1 MSKNLKSGVFPPFEG
16 IYRNEK
22 GEVVVT
28 DEFYEDIARRKL
40 SYERWERRLEQAKLA
55 KKEEELARKKDIV
68 AQLKDAQQDIEMNIN
83 LSLISKD
90 IVPFAYNYYR
100 SVLCMHA
107 SEELDLETLE
117 FYCSLPDKVEDWDLP
132 SNIHIMDRYLPLEY
146 NHNILLGA
154 YTVRDLLG
162 CARAKILG
170 ISDSFEDFFDNHC
183 KIVTADEDL

>member
-28 DEFYEDIARRKL
+28 DEFYEDIARRKI
-40 SYERWERRLEQAKLA
+40 SHEQWERRLEQAKLA

-68 AQLKDAQQDIEMNIN
+68 AQLKDVQQDIEINIH

-90 IVPFAYNYYR
+90 IVLFAYNYYR

-107 SEELDLETLE
+107 SEELDLDTLE
-117 FYCSLPDKVEDWDLP
+117 FYCSLPEEVEDWDLP
-132 SNIHIMDRYLPLEY
+132 SNIRIMDRYLPLEY

-170 ISDSFEDFFDNHC
+170 ISDCSENFFDNHC

>member
-16 IYRNEK
+16 IYRSEK

-28 DEFYEDIARRKL
+28 GEFYEDIARRKI
-40 SYERWERRLEQAKLA
+40 SHEQWERRLEQAKLA

-68 AQLKDAQQDIEMNIN
+68 AQLKDAQQEIKTNI
-83 LSLISKD
+83 LHSLISKD
-90 IVPFAYNYYR
+90 IVLFAYNYYR

-117 FYCSLPDKVEDWDLP
+117 FYCSLPDEVEDWDLP
-132 SNIHIMDRYLPLEY
+132 SNIHIMYRYLPLEY

-170 ISDSFEDFFDNHC
+170 ISDCSKNFFDNHC
-183 KIVTADEDL
+183 KIVTAYEEL

>member
-1 MSKNLKSGVFPPFEG
+1 MRKNLKSGIFRSYKDMDRPD
-16 IYRNEK
+16 K
-22 GEVVVT
+22 GSWKKEMAK
-28 DEFYEDIARRKL
+28 EIRI
-40 SYERWERRLEQAKLA
+40 EQA
-55 KKEEELARKKDIV
+55 KKEEELARKKEIV
-68 AQLKDAQQDIEMNIN
+68 AQLKDAQLDIEMNI
-83 LSLISKD
+83 LFSLISKD
-90 IVPFAYNYYR
+90 IVLFAYNYYR

-117 FYCSLPDKVEDWDLP
+117 FYCSLPEEVEDWDLP
-132 SNIHIMDRYLPLEY
+132 SNIDIMDRYLPLEY

-170 ISDSFEDFFDNHC
+170 ISDCSENFFDNHC

>member
-1 MSKNLKSGVFPPFEG
+1 
-16 IYRNEK
+16 
-22 GEVVVT
+22 
-28 DEFYEDIARRKL
+28 
-40 SYERWERRLEQAKLA
+40 
-55 KKEEELARKKDIV
+55 
-68 AQLKDAQQDIEMNIN
+68 MNIH

-90 IVPFAYNYYR
+90 IVLFAYNYYR

-170 ISDSFEDFFDNHC
+170 ISDCSENFFDNHC

>member
-1 MSKNLKSGVFPPFEG
+1 MRKNLKSGIFRSYKDMDRPD
-16 IYRNEK
+16 K
-22 GEVVVT
+22 GSWKKEMAK
-28 DEFYEDIARRKL
+28 EIRI
-40 SYERWERRLEQAKLA
+40 EQA
-55 KKEEELARKKDIV
+55 KKEEELARKKEIV
-68 AQLKDAQQDIEMNIN
+68 AQLKDAQLEIEMNI
-83 LSLISKD
+83 LHSLISKD
-90 IVPFAYNYYR
+90 IVLFAYNYYR

-117 FYCSLPDKVEDWDLP
+117 FYCSLPEEVEDWDLP
-132 SNIHIMDRYLPLEY
+132 SNIDIMDRYLPLEY

>member
-1 MSKNLKSGVFPPFEG
+1 MRKNLKSGIFRSYKDMDRPD
-16 IYRNEK
+16 K
-22 GEVVVT
+22 GSWKKEMAK
-28 DEFYEDIARRKL
+28 EIRI
-40 SYERWERRLEQAKLA
+40 EQA

-68 AQLKDAQQDIEMNIN
+68 AQLKDAQQDIEMNI
-83 LSLISKD
+83 LHSLISKD
-90 IVPFAYNYYR
+90 IVLFAYNYYR

>member
-1 MSKNLKSGVFPPFEG
+1 MRKNLKSGIFRSYKDMDRPD
-16 IYRNEK
+16 K
-22 GEVVVT
+22 GSWKKEMAK
-28 DEFYEDIARRKL
+28 EIRI
-40 SYERWERRLEQAKLA
+40 EQA
-55 KKEEELARKKDIV
+55 KKEEELARKKEIV
-68 AQLKDAQQDIEMNIN
+68 AQLKDAQLEIEMNI
-83 LSLISKD
+83 LHSLISKD
-90 IVPFAYNYYR
+90 IVLFAYNYYR
-100 SVLCMHA
+100 SILCMHA

-117 FYCSLPDKVEDWDLP
+117 SYCSLPEEVEDWDP
-132 SNIHIMDRYLPLEY
+132 RSNIDIMYKYLPLEY

>member
-1 MSKNLKSGVFPPFEG
+1 MNKKIKSGIFRPYKGLV
-16 IYRNEK
+16 RNER
-22 GEVVVT
+22 GDIVATE
-28 DEFYEDIARRKL
+28 EFYKELTKEQIRR
-40 SYERWERRLEQAKLA
+40 EIIFEQIKR
-55 KKEEELARKKDIV
+55 KKEEEEIAKKKEMV
-68 AQLKDAQQDIEMNIN
+68 SRLKDAMLEIEIN
-83 LSLISKD
+83 VHLSLISKD
-90 IVPFAYNYYR
+90 IVLFAYNYYR

-117 FYCSLPDKVEDWDLP
+117 FYCSLPYDVEDWDLP

-162 CARAKILG
+162 CARGKLLG
-170 ISDSFEDFFDNHC
+170 ISDCSEDFFDNHC

>member
-1 MSKNLKSGVFPPFEG
+1 MDRPN
-16 IYRNEK
+16 K
-22 GEVVVT
+22 GSWIKEMAK
-28 DEFYEDIARRKL
+28 EIRI
-40 SYERWERRLEQAKLA
+40 EQA
-55 KKEEELARKKDIV
+55 KKEEELARKKEIV
-68 AQLKDAQQDIEMNIN
+68 AQLKDAQLDIEMNI
-83 LSLISKD
+83 LFSLISKD
-90 IVPFAYNYYR
+90 IVLFAYNYYR

-117 FYCSLPDKVEDWDLP
+117 FYCSLPEEVEDWDLP
-132 SNIHIMDRYLPLEY
+132 SNIRIMDRYLPLEY

>member
-1 MSKNLKSGVFPPFEG
+1 MSKKLKSGVFRPFKG
-16 IYRNEK
+16 LYRNEK

-40 SYERWERRLEQAKLA
+40 SYEQWKRRLEQAKLA

-68 AQLKDAQQDIEMNIN
+68 AQLKDAHLDIEINIH

-90 IVPFAYNYYR
+90 IVLFAYNYYR

-117 FYCSLPDKVEDWDLP
+117 FYCSLPDEVEDWDLP
-132 SNIHIMDRYLPLEY
+132 SNIDIMDRYLPLEY

-170 ISDSFEDFFDNHC
+170 ISDCSENFFDNHC

>member
-1 MSKNLKSGVFPPFEG
+1 MRKNLKSGIFRSYKDMDRPD
-16 IYRNEK
+16 K
-22 GEVVVT
+22 GSWIKEMAK
-28 DEFYEDIARRKL
+28 EIRI
-40 SYERWERRLEQAKLA
+40 EQA
-55 KKEEELARKKDIV
+55 KKEEELASKKDIV
-68 AQLKDAQQDIEMNIN
+68 AQLKYAHLDIEINIH

-90 IVPFAYNYYR
+90 IVLFAYNYYR

-117 FYCSLPDKVEDWDLP
+117 FYCSLPDEVEDWDLP
-132 SNIHIMDRYLPLEY
+132 SNIDIMDRYLPLEY

-170 ISDSFEDFFDNHC
+170 ISDCSENFFDNHC

>member
-1 MSKNLKSGVFPPFEG
+1 MRKNLKSGIFRSYKDMDRPD
-16 IYRNEK
+16 K
-22 GEVVVT
+22 GSWKKEMAK
-28 DEFYEDIARRKL
+28 EIRI
-40 SYERWERRLEQAKLA
+40 EQA
-55 KKEEELARKKDIV
+55 KKEEELARKKEIV
-68 AQLKDAQQDIEMNIN
+68 AQLKDAQQDIEMNI
-83 LSLISKD
+83 LHSLISKD
-90 IVPFAYNYYR
+90 IVLFAYNYYR

-170 ISDSFEDFFDNHC
+170 IADCSKNFFDNHC
-183 KIVTADEDL
+183 KIVTTYEEL

>member
-1 MSKNLKSGVFPPFEG
+1 MRKNLKSGIFRSYKDMDRPD
-16 IYRNEK
+16 K
-22 GEVVVT
+22 GSWKKEMAK
-28 DEFYEDIARRKL
+28 EIRI
-40 SYERWERRLEQAKLA
+40 EQA
-55 KKEEELARKKDIV
+55 KKEEELARKKEIV
-68 AQLKDAQQDIEMNIN
+68 AQLKDAQLDIEMNI
-83 LSLISKD
+83 LFSLISKD
-90 IVPFAYNYYR
+90 IVLFAYNYYR

>member
-22 GEVVVT
+22 GERVVT
-28 DEFYEDIARRKL
+28 DEFYEDIARRKI
-40 SYERWERRLEQAKLA
+40 SYEQWERRFEQAKLA
-55 KKEEELARKKDIV
+55 KKEEELARKKEIV
-68 AQLKDAQQDIEMNIN
+68 AQLKDAQQEIKTNI
-83 LSLISKD
+83 LHSLISKD
-90 IVPFAYNYYR
+90 IVLFAYNYYR

-117 FYCSLPDKVEDWDLP
+117 FYRSLPDKVEDWDLP
-132 SNIHIMDRYLPLEY
+132 SNIRIMDRYLPLEY
-146 NHNILLGA
+146 NHNILLGT

-170 ISDSFEDFFDNHC
+170 ISDCSKNFFDNHC
-183 KIVTADEDL
+183 KIVTAYEEL

>member
-1 MSKNLKSGVFPPFEG
+1 MRKNLKSGIFRSYKDMDRPD
-16 IYRNEK
+16 K
-22 GEVVVT
+22 GSWKKEMAK
-28 DEFYEDIARRKL
+28 EIRI
-40 SYERWERRLEQAKLA
+40 EQA

-68 AQLKDAQQDIEMNIN
+68 AQLKDAQLEIEMNI
-83 LSLISKD
+83 LHSLISKD
-90 IVPFAYNYYR
+90 IVLFAYNYYR

-117 FYCSLPDKVEDWDLP
+117 FYCSLPDEVEDWDLP
-132 SNIHIMDRYLPLEY
+132 SNIHIMYRYLPLEY

-162 CARAKILG
+162 CARGKILG
-170 ISDSFEDFFDNHC
+170 ISDCSEDFFDNHC

>member
-1 MSKNLKSGVFPPFEG
+1 MSKKLKSGIFRSYKDMDRPDKG
-16 IYRNEK
+16 SWKNEMAK
-22 GEVVVT
+22 E
-28 DEFYEDIARRKL
+28 IRI
-40 SYERWERRLEQAKLA
+40 EQA

-68 AQLKDAQQDIEMNIN
+68 AQLKDAQLDIEMNI
-83 LSLISKD
+83 LFSLISKD
-90 IVPFAYNYYR
+90 IVLFAYNYYR

-170 ISDSFEDFFDNHC
+170 IADCSKNFFDNHC
-183 KIVTADEDL
+183 KIVTAYEEL

>member
-1 MSKNLKSGVFPPFEG
+1 MRKNLKSGIFRSYKDMDRPD
-16 IYRNEK
+16 K
-22 GEVVVT
+22 GSWKKEMAK
-28 DEFYEDIARRKL
+28 EIRI
-40 SYERWERRLEQAKLA
+40 EQA

-68 AQLKDAQQDIEMNIN
+68 AQLKDAQQDIEMNI
-83 LSLISKD
+83 LHSLISKD
-90 IVPFAYNYYR
+90 IVLFAYNYYR

-117 FYCSLPDKVEDWDLP
+117 FYCSLPDEVEDWDLP

-170 ISDSFEDFFDNHC
+170 ISDCSKNFFDNHC
-183 KIVTADEDL
+183 KIVTAYEEL

>member
-1 MSKNLKSGVFPPFEG
+1 MRKNLKSGVFRPYKG

-22 GEVVVT
+22 GERVVT
-28 DEFYEDIARRKL
+28 DEFYEDIARRKI
-40 SYERWERRLEQAKLA
+40 SYEQWERRFEQAKLA
-55 KKEEELARKKDIV
+55 KKEEELARKKEIV
-68 AQLKDAQQDIEMNIN
+68 AQLKDAQQEIKTNI
-83 LSLISKD
+83 LHSLISKD
-90 IVPFAYNYYR
+90 IVLFAYNYYR

-117 FYCSLPDKVEDWDLP
+117 FYRSLPDKVEDWDLP
-132 SNIHIMDRYLPLEY
+132 SNIRIMDRYLPLEY
-146 NHNILLGA
+146 NHNILLGT

-183 KIVTADEDL
+183 KIVTTYEEL

>member
-1 MSKNLKSGVFPPFEG
+1 MSKKLKSGIFRSYKDMDRPD
-16 IYRNEK
+16 K
-22 GEVVVT
+22 GSWKKEMAK
-28 DEFYEDIARRKL
+28 EIRI
-40 SYERWERRLEQAKLA
+40 EQA
-55 KKEEELARKKDIV
+55 KKEEELARKKEIV
-68 AQLKDAQQDIEMNIN
+68 AQLKDAQLDIEMNI
-83 LSLISKD
+83 LFSLISKD
-90 IVPFAYNYYR
+90 IVLFAYNYYR

-117 FYCSLPDKVEDWDLP
+117 FYCSLPEEVEDWDLP
-132 SNIHIMDRYLPLEY
+132 SNIDIMDRYLPLEY

>member
-1 MSKNLKSGVFPPFEG
+1 MRKNLKSGIFRSYKDMDRPD
-16 IYRNEK
+16 K
-22 GEVVVT
+22 GSWKKEMAK
-28 DEFYEDIARRKL
+28 EIRI
-40 SYERWERRLEQAKLA
+40 EQA

-68 AQLKDAQQDIEMNIN
+68 AQLKDAQLEIEMNI
-83 LSLISKD
+83 LHSLISKD
-90 IVPFAYNYYR
+90 IVLFAYNYYR

-117 FYCSLPDKVEDWDLP
+117 FYCSLPDEVEDWDLP
-132 SNIHIMDRYLPLEY
+132 SNIDIMDRYLPLEY

>member
-1 MSKNLKSGVFPPFEG
+1 MYKKFKSGIFRSYKDMDKPYKDSCKKEMAKEIRIEKMPGHNPVFVP
-16 IYRNEK
+16 
-22 GEVVVT
+22 
-28 DEFYEDIARRKL
+28 
-40 SYERWERRLEQAKLA
+40 

-68 AQLKDAQQDIEMNIN
+68 AQLKDAQQDIEINIHN
-83 LSLISKD
+83 SLISKD
-90 IVPFAYNYYR
+90 IVLFAYNYYR

-117 FYCSLPDKVEDWDLP
+117 FYRSLPDKVEDWDLP
-132 SNIHIMDRYLPLEY
+132 SNIRIMDRYLPLEY

-170 ISDSFEDFFDNHC
+170 ISDCSENFFDNHC
-183 KIVTADEDL
+183 KI

>member
-1 MSKNLKSGVFPPFEG
+1 MNKKLKSGIFRPYKGLV
-16 IYRNEK
+16 RNERGDIVATK
-22 GEVVVT
+22 
-28 DEFYEDIARRKL
+28 EFYKERAKEQLRREL
-40 SYERWERRLEQAKLA
+40 IFEQIKR
-55 KKEEELARKKDIV
+55 KKEEEEIAKKKEMV
-68 AQLKDAQQDIEMNIN
+68 SRLKDAMLEIEIN
-83 LSLISKD
+83 VHLSLISKD
-90 IVPFAYNYYR
+90 IVLFAYNYYR

-117 FYCSLPDKVEDWDLP
+117 FYCSLPYDVEDWDLP

-162 CARAKILG
+162 CARGKLLG
-170 ISDSFEDFFDNHC
+170 ISDCSEDFFDNHC

>member
-1 MSKNLKSGVFPPFEG
+1 MRKNLKSGIFRSYKDMDRPD
-16 IYRNEK
+16 K
-22 GEVVVT
+22 GSWKKEMAK
-28 DEFYEDIARRKL
+28 EIRI
-40 SYERWERRLEQAKLA
+40 EQA

-68 AQLKDAQQDIEMNIN
+68 AQLKDAQLEIEMNI
-83 LSLISKD
+83 LHSLISKD
-90 IVPFAYNYYR
+90 IVLFAYNYYR

-117 FYCSLPDKVEDWDLP
+117 FYCSLPEEVEDWDLP
-132 SNIHIMDRYLPLEY
+132 SNIDIMDRYLPLEY

>member
-1 MSKNLKSGVFPPFEG
+1 MRKNLKSGIFRSYKDMDRPD
-16 IYRNEK
+16 K
-22 GEVVVT
+22 GSWKKEMAK
-28 DEFYEDIARRKL
+28 EIRI
-40 SYERWERRLEQAKLA
+40 EQA
-55 KKEEELARKKDIV
+55 KKEEELARKKEIV
-68 AQLKDAQQDIEMNIN
+68 AQLKDAQLDIEMNI
-83 LSLISKD
+83 LFSLISKD
-90 IVPFAYNYYR
+90 IVLFAYNYYR

-117 FYCSLPDKVEDWDLP
+117 FYCSLPDEVEDWDLP
-132 SNIHIMDRYLPLEY
+132 SNIHIMYRYLPLEY

-170 ISDSFEDFFDNHC
+170 ISDCSENFFDNHC

>member
-1 MSKNLKSGVFPPFEG
+1 M
-16 IYRNEK
+16 
-22 GEVVVT
+22 
-28 DEFYEDIARRKL
+28 D
-40 SYERWERRLEQAKLA
+40 RRLEQAKLA

-68 AQLKDAQQDIEMNIN
+68 AQLKDAQLEIEMNI
-83 LSLISKD
+83 LHSLISKD
-90 IVPFAYNYYR
+90 IVLFAYNYYR

-117 FYCSLPDKVEDWDLP
+117 FYCTLPYEVEDWDLP
-132 SNIHIMDRYLPLEY
+132 SNIHIMYRYLPLEY

-162 CARAKILG
+162 CSRGKILG
-170 ISDSFEDFFDNHC
+170 ISDCSEDFFDNHC

>member
-1 MSKNLKSGVFPPFEG
+1 MRKNLKSGIFRSYKDMDRPD
-16 IYRNEK
+16 K
-22 GEVVVT
+22 GSWKKEMAK
-28 DEFYEDIARRKL
+28 EIRI
-40 SYERWERRLEQAKLA
+40 EQA
-55 KKEEELARKKDIV
+55 KKEEELARKKEIV
-68 AQLKDAQQDIEMNIN
+68 AQLKDAQLDIEMNI
-83 LSLISKD
+83 LFSLISKD
-90 IVPFAYNYYR
+90 IVLFAYNYYR

-117 FYCSLPDKVEDWDLP
+117 FYCSLPDEVEDWDLP
-132 SNIHIMDRYLPLEY
+132 SNIDIMDRYLPLEY